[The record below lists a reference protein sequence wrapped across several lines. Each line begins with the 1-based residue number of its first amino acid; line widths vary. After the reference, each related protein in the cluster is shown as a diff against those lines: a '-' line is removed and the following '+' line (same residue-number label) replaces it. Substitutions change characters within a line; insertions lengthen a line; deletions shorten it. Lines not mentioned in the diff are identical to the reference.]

1 MDKKKRIV
9 VIGAT
14 SAIAEHCCRLW
25 VRQGPVEL
33 ILVARNVTL
42 AERIAADLQARGEDV
57 GVSVETMDFLSTQA
71 IAEGVARWTAQAPV
85 DVALIAHGV
94 LSPQQPCQENIS
106 RARESLEVNGV
117 SPVLF
122 AEAFAG
128 AMERAGKGTLALI
141 GSVAGDRG
149 RRANYV
155 YGASKALMDRYAQG
169 MQHRFAGTGVKIV
182 LIKPGPTDT
191 PMTAPY
197 KAQGRKLASVESVAE
212 GTVNAIKRGTSVA
225 YLPRK
230 WQLIMFVVRNLPN
243 FIFNRLNI

>member
-1 MDKKKRIV
+1 MNQKKRIV

-25 VRQGPVEL
+25 VQRGPVEL
-33 ILVARNVTL
+33 ILVARNVAL
-42 AERIAADLQARGEDV
+42 AERIAADLRARGGQAE
-57 GVSVETMDFLSTQA
+57 VSVETMDFLSTPA
-71 IAEGVARWTAQAPV
+71 IAQSVARWTSQEPV
-85 DVALIAHGV
+85 NIALIAHGV
-94 LSPQQPCQENIS
+94 LSPQQPCQQDIGKT
-106 RARESLEVNGV
+106 RESVEVNGV
-117 SPVLF
+117 SPILF

-128 AMERAGKGTLALI
+128 AMERAGSGTIGMI

-149 RRANYV
+149 RRINYV

-169 MQHRFAGTGVKIV
+169 MQHRFAGTAVKVV

-191 PMTAPY
+191 PMTADQ
-197 KAQGRKLASVESVAE
+197 KARGRRLASVESVAQ
-212 GTVNAIKRGTSVA
+212 GAVDAIDRGTSVA

-230 WQLIMFVVRNLPN
+230 WQPIMFVVRALPD